1 MIARRLLAIT
11 AVLALGTGQALAR
24 SEYNSKNAAPTPP
37 ATISADTIYRAFFH
51 AKSYQITINVTG
63 VNSSEHVVYTV
74 VGKGRAAPFY
84 MTEKGNGADVAVLFT
99 GTKACVRT
107 HGIWNCGRRGSAV
120 YNEVQK
126 ALPGTVLT
134 SVPVGPLPFS
144 TTRKVRGIN
153 CAGYTYSNDSSTGTL
168 WVDVSTGRL
177 IEEDATST
185 DGTSVVG
192 YTSHWNDPNLRL
204 PAAPV

>member
-1 MIARRLLAIT
+1 
-11 AVLALGTGQALAR
+11 
-24 SEYNSKNAAPTPP
+24 
-37 ATISADTIYRAFFH
+37 
-51 AKSYQITINVTG
+51 
-63 VNSSEHVVYTV
+63 
-74 VGKGRAAPFY
+74 
-84 MTEKGNGADVAVLFT
+84 MTEKGNSSEVAVLFT

-107 HGIWNCGRRGSAV
+107 HGIWSCGRRGSAV
-120 YNEVQK
+120 YNAVQK
-126 ALPGTVLT
+126 ASPGTVLT
-134 SVPVGPLPFS
+134 SVSVGPLPFS

-177 IEEDATST
+177 IEEDARST

-204 PAAPV
+204 PAAPM